1 MLLFSDEYEILYPQ
15 YLLEGN
21 GLFKMRL
28 FAILFVYNNTYNISN
43 IINEDINGEPINLVI
58 DVSLMQS
65 NCSGS
70 SMERCSKLPVP
81 GTFQPNASG
90 ISTAYVSFQ
99 TLSMC
104 KDRGQHCVAL
114 VDHARTEEVV
124 QSCKMWSCF
133 VLLQYLFSVIL
144 DEGQDMM
151 LNNFVPVLNS
161 FKISSS

>member
-1 MLLFSDEYEILYPQ
+1 MFLFSDDYEILYQQ
-15 YLLEGN
+15 YLLED

-43 IINEDINGEPINLVI
+43 IINEDIYGEPINLVN

-99 TLSMC
+99 ILSIGERSRETAQGAFTLCCFS
-104 KDRGQHCVAL
+104 R
-114 VDHARTEEVV
+114 
-124 QSCKMWSCF
+124 SCKNWRSRAILQNA
-133 VLLQYLFSVIL
+133 VLLCSTAV
-144 DEGQDMM
+144 
-151 LNNFVPVLNS
+151 FVFCDIGRRTRHDVV
-161 FKISSS
+161 

>member
-99 TLSMC
+99 TLSMGERSRATLC
-104 KDRGQHCVAL
+104 CFSR
-114 VDHARTEEVV
+114 
-124 QSCKMWSCF
+124 SCKNWRSRAILQNV
-133 VLLQYLFSVIL
+133 VLLCATAVLCIST
-144 DEGQDMM
+144 MM